1 MNKKY
6 IVKTQGQVCNIQ
18 DKAYEVV
25 ARNKNE
31 AESIAKGMFIEEY
44 PVIDAQ
50 VNTKASGIS
59 FATAV
64 AIISLI
70 VAIAPTF
77 IRWANGHNLI
87 SLRPTMLSCV
97 YAIALYAGYLVR
109 FKGIPNMF
117 RSWTDIVFCPL
128 LVLLFSSFVQAL
140 FSTTALKF
148 LGFTL
153 PFDSKTLLL
162 VSVLL
167 SWLGFRFMSVICT
180 IVIFILSIGNLL
192 GLDAAMGSIFGP
204 IYIIAS
210 FIGLVSYMSTE
221 PAFHEGMISFGNN
234 VGRSAGNFRSDF
246 NYAKD
251 VVKETGADIID
262 KAKKVS

>member
-6 IVKTQGQVCNIQ
+6 IVKTQGRVFDVQ

-31 AESIAKGMFIEEY
+31 AETIAKNMFIEEY

-50 VNTKASGIS
+50 INTKASGIS
-59 FATAV
+59 FATAI
-64 AIISLI
+64 AIVTLI
-70 VAIAPTF
+70 AAILPTF
-77 IRWANGHNLI
+77 IRWVNGHDVI
-87 SLRPTMLSCV
+87 SLRPTMLSCL
-97 YAIALYAGYLVR
+97 YAIALYSGYLVR

-117 RSWTDIVFCPL
+117 HSWTDAVFCPL

-140 FSTTALKF
+140 FSTTTLKF
-148 LGFTL
+148 FGFTL
-153 PFDSKTLLL
+153 PFDSKTLLM

-167 SWLGFRFMSVICT
+167 SWLGFRFMSVVCT
-180 IVIFILSIGNLL
+180 VVLFLLSIGNLL

-204 IYIIAS
+204 IYIICS

-221 PAFHEGMISFGNN
+221 PAFHQGVLSFGNN
-234 VGRSAGNFRSDF
+234 LGRSAGQFKNDF
-246 NYAKD
+246 DYAKD
-251 VVKETGADIID
+251 VVKDKSSEIAD
-262 KAKKVS
+262 KVKNG